1 MPLQKLS
8 KIEKKLQKEHINI
21 KSRYVKLKRCK
32 YALLILKTKL
42 LSLSIGLSFLNP
54 IIIIVSSTVPII
66 DSIMLITNKDKE
78 VSHLKIQKDIINPFT
93 KEIQMKKC
101 TIEND
106 DEAKKYILEV
116 YGKVETFL
124 DI

>member
-1 MPLQKLS
+1 MQKLCE
-8 KIEKKLQKEHINI
+8 IEKKLEKEHIDI
-21 KSRYVKLKRCK
+21 KSRYIKLKRCK
-32 YALLILKTKL
+32 YALLILKTTL
-42 LSLSIGLSFLNP
+42 LSLSIGLSFLDLL
-54 IIIIVSSTVPII
+54 IIIVSSTVPII
-66 DSIMLITNKDKE
+66 DSTMLITNKDKE
-78 VSHLKIQKDIINPFT
+78 VSHLKIQKEIINQIM
-93 KEIQMKKC
+93 KEIQMKKY

>member
-1 MPLQKLS
+1 MQKLIQ
-8 KIEKKLQKEHINI
+8 IEEKLKKEHIDI

-32 YALLILKTKL
+32 CALLILKTSL
-42 LSLSIGLSFLNP
+42 LSLSIDLSFLNP
-54 IIIIVSSTVPII
+54 LIIIVSSTVPII
-66 DSIMLITNKDKE
+66 DSNFLITIKDKE
-78 VSHLKIQKDIINPFT
+78 VSHLKIQKDIINQII
-93 KEIQMKKC
+93 KEIQMKKF

-106 DEAKKYILEV
+106 EEAKKYILEV

>member
-1 MPLQKLS
+1 MQKLCE
-8 KIEKKLQKEHINI
+8 IEEKLKKEHIDI
-21 KSRYVKLKRCK
+21 KSRYIKLKRCK
-32 YALLILKTKL
+32 YALLILKASL
-42 LSLSIGLSFLNP
+42 LSLFIGLSFLNP
-54 IIIIVSSTVPII
+54 LIIIVSSTVPII

-78 VSHLKIQKDIINPFT
+78 VSHLKIQKDIINQII
-93 KEIQMKKC
+93 KEIQMKKS

-116 YGKVETFL
+116 YGIVETFL

>member
-1 MPLQKLS
+1 MQKLCE
-8 KIEKKLQKEHINI
+8 IEKKIQNEHIDI
-21 KSRYVKLKRCK
+21 KKRYIKLKRCK
-32 YALLILKTKL
+32 YTLLILKTTL
-42 LSLSIGLSFLNP
+42 LSLLIGSSFLNP
-54 IIIIVSSTVPII
+54 LITILSSTVPII

-78 VSHLKIQKDIINPFT
+78 VSHLKIQKDIINQII
-93 KEIQMKKC
+93 KEIQMKKF

-116 YGKVETFL
+116 YGKAETYL